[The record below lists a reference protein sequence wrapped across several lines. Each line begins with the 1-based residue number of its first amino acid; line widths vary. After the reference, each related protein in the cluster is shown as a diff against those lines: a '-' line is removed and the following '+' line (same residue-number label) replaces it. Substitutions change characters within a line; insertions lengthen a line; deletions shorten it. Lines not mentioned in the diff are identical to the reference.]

1 MFLATCLP
9 SYVACGEGGE
19 WSLEQ
24 GFIKTLTHTR
34 IPLYDVRHATNF
46 VLWQCF
52 LIALCENMFFFND
65 YSEGHDLAAAG
76 FSVTL
81 WSSL

>member
-1 MFLATCLP
+1 MREGNGLLNEVLARP
-9 SYVACGEGGE
+9 R
-19 WSLEQ
+19 
-24 GFIKTLTHTR
+24 THTR